1 MAAMRAAW
9 FERAKD
15 LLTKEAFES
24 RVHGKVEEW
33 GGLLDEDAAARLVLD
48 ELGRGAA
55 NFQSVRELREG
66 MEVTLRVRVDAV
78 GPIRGFNRQDG
89 SEGRVVNLDVSD
101 ETGRCRLTLWDED
114 VALADKARIKAGSVL
129 RLLDCFVKVT
139 RFGTEVSR
147 GKFGAVIV
155 EG

>member
-1 MAAMRAAW
+1 MRDALY
-9 FERAKD
+9 ERVKD
-15 LLTKEAFES
+15 DMDREAFGA
-24 RVHGKVEEW
+24 RVRAKVEEW